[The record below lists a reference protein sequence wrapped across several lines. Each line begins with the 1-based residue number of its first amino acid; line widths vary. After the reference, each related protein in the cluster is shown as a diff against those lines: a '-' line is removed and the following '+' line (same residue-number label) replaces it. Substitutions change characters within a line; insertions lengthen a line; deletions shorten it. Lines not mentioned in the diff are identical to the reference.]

1 MAEQNSFTGYETSIA
16 GAFVRKNNWGR
27 KMNNQPNSINRMVP
41 YLVLISAASLA
52 GCAPLNREVLH
63 ESKIDRPRD
72 AAALVAPVESAR
84 SKGRIWFVRE
94 KNGNLQP
101 AAVDRKVNEH
111 EPIRDSVSQL
121 LQGPTEEEAASGL
134 KSEVPVGTVL
144 IGVNKKGDSVEL
156 NLSKRF
162 ASGGVDSI
170 QARLDQLTKT
180 VQEAAGPTKVYLD
193 VEGQRLLTA
202 GEGLEVKQPLN

>member
-1 MAEQNSFTGYETSIA
+1 MAEQTHELQQHVYVKAKLEARKLKSNNS
-16 GAFVRKNNWGR
+16 V
-27 KMNNQPNSINRMVP
+27 VP
-41 YLVLISAASLA
+41 HLVLMSTLFLAS
-52 GCAPLNREVLH
+52 CAPLNREVLH
-63 ESKIDRPRD
+63 ETKNDRPP
-72 AAALVAPVESAR
+72 AAEALVAPVETAR
-84 SKGRIWFVRE
+84 SKGRVWFVRE
-94 KNGNLQP
+94 KNGNLEP
-101 AAVDRKVNEH
+101 AAVDRKVNER

-121 LQGPTEEEAASGL
+121 LLGPTKEEAESGL

-144 IGVNKKGDSVEL
+144 IGVDKKGDSVEL

>member
-1 MAEQNSFTGYETSIA
+1 MPEQEQKQVQEQECKWQSRQGHLGE
-16 GAFVRKNNWGR
+16 RKNRGR
-27 KMNNQPNSINRMVP
+27 KMKSINDIAP
-41 YLVLISAASLA
+41 YLVLMTTAFLA

-63 ESKIDRPRD
+63 ETKNDRP
-72 AAALVAPVESAR
+72 AAAPTSVGPTATAR
-84 SKGRIWFVRE
+84 TERIWFVRE
-94 KNGNLQP
+94 KNGNLES

-111 EPIRDSVSQL
+111 EPVRDSVTQL
-121 LQGPTEEEAASGL
+121 LQGPTKEEAESGF

-144 IGVNKKGDSVEL
+144 IGVDKKGDSIEL

-170 QARLDQLTKT
+170 EARLDQLSKT
-180 VQEAAGPTKVYLD
+180 VKDAAGPTKVYLD